1 MFNVLYVD
9 LFQFII
15 RSAGFINIPDK
26 FPDNNVMLICKLV
39 AFCCCE
45 QGLSDF
51 IDTLFLDIKIVKI
64 IFIVLYLHV
73 MENKH

>member
-15 RSAGFINIPDK
+15 GSAGFINIPDK

-39 AFCCCE
+39 AF
-45 QGLSDF
+45 
-51 IDTLFLDIKIVKI
+51 V
-64 IFIVLYLHV
+64 VA
-73 MENKH
+73 NKG